1 MSMFWPTVQRQAGR
15 HYPQTYS
22 YNANTHV
29 CEQESLDAVLS
40 YSGPSRAPIPC
51 RHKTAVSASE
61 LAKHQC
67 VSASVYVELC
77 IVKTGPETAGQT
89 RSPPP
94 APALTGSRFSRAL
107 SRRPGCRPGPGV
119 SWRGCPDQEIMI
131 VLHVVNIVGEHVKCL
146 TD

>member
-61 LAKHQC
+61 LAKHQRVSVRLCMSNC
-67 VSASVYVELC
+67 VLLKRGRRRPGRRVRLH
-77 IVKTGPETAGQT
+77 PRR
-89 RSPPP
+89 RSP
-94 APALTGSRFSRAL
+94 ALGSRAL
-107 SRRPGCRPGPGV
+107 SPGVPGACPGV